1 MPCSLNLSRKNKM
14 GTGKDKNINLIFF
27 LTGIAILSYLVIDF
41 GPVRL
46 WVEVRKTG
54 WWLLPITALWLLIYI
69 LNTVAWNIILGRQKT
84 ISFRKLLSLKI
95 SGFAINY
102 LTPVVGLAGEPW
114 KVMNIR
120 KLIGI
125 EKASASIILYNLM
138 HVLSHFFFWVTAIFL
153 VLFSIRPTSTT
164 YVFLGLLLIVLV
176 WVITVIYKWHRKG
189 IVFSF
194 MRFVKRLPFL
204 KKSAEKVLGKQDTL
218 QEIED
223 QVVAFYNTR
232 RGSFYATL
240 VSEYVARVIGSVEFY
255 FIMKAIGLDIDMMH
269 AIYISAASSLLANL
283 FFFIPL
289 QLGTREGSLYLI
301 YDSLRLTPG
310 IGVFVS
316 IVTRIREF
324 FWIFIGLVLIRVS
337 NLKSENQG

>member
-1 MPCSLNLSRKNKM
+1 MLKGKENK
-14 GTGKDKNINLIFF
+14 INLIF
-27 LTGIAILSYLVIDF
+27 LLAGIAILLYLVVDF
-41 GPVRL
+41 GVARL
-46 WVEVRKTG
+46 WAEVLRTG
-54 WWLLPITALWLLIYI
+54 WWLFPITGLWLLIYI
-69 LNTVAWNIILGRQKT
+69 LNTFAWSIILGNPNHVGF
-84 ISFRKLLSLKI
+84 SKLLSLKI

-120 KLIGI
+120 RLIGI

-153 VLFSIRPTSTT
+153 VFFSIRPTSAT
-164 YVFLGLLLIVLV
+164 YIFLGLLLILLV
-176 WVITVIYKWHRKG
+176 WVITIIYKWHRKG

-194 MRFVKRLPFL
+194 MRFVRRLPFL
-204 KKSAEKVLGKQDTL
+204 KKTAENILAKQETL
-218 QEIED
+218 QDIED

-240 VSEYVARVIGSVEFY
+240 LSEYVARVVGSVEFY
-255 FIMKAIGLDIDMMH
+255 FIMKAIGLDTDLIH

-289 QLGTREGSLYLI
+289 QLGTREGSLYLV
-301 YDSLRLTPG
+301 YDSLRLSPG
-310 IGVFVS
+310 TGVLVS

-324 FWIFIGLVLIRVS
+324 FWIFIGLVLIRV
-337 NLKSENQG
+337 NNFKSEKT